1 MNGMVPE
8 TGKLSPELLA
18 IVESAAREAIGLA
31 VACGQAD
38 ATVVTHARKRPEG
51 QPAEL
56 WDFCC
61 DLCNDYHP
69 EGLHL
74 HAVSPLPGA
83 VVAFGLCDV
92 CFVLN
97 VEVLA

>member
-38 ATVVTHARKRPEG
+38 ATVVTYARPCPEG
-51 QPAEL
+51 QPREL

-61 DLCNDYHP
+61 DMCNDYHP

-74 HAVSPLPGA
+74 HASQVLPG
-83 VVAFGLCDV
+83 VVVCYGLCDT